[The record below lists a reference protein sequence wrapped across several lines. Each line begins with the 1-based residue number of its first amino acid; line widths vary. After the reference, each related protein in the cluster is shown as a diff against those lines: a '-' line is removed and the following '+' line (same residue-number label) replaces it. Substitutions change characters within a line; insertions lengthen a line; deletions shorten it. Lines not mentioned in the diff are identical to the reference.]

1 IQSACLQIHLSE
13 ELAMASTNPVENIAA
28 LLREAGSA
36 HHLAFAATNGDDPD
50 WPRWYAEYLA
60 TPLAELL
67 GRPLTV
73 SALEADLA
81 SADAEHRTRA
91 PSADWSSYYAGWFLE
106 RNGGQ

>member
-1 IQSACLQIHLSE
+1 MTDVE
-13 ELAMASTNPVENIAA
+13 RERLAD
-28 LLREAGSA
+28 LFRETGAA
-36 HHLAFAATNGDDPD
+36 HHRAFAATNGEDPA

-91 PSADWSSYYAGWFLE
+91 PSADWSAYYAGWFLE
-106 RNGGQ
+106 RYGGQ